1 MQKLDIIY
9 LRYTDDWIIMAKTKY
24 KLRKAVKKCKQILNR
39 LKLSEH
45 PDKTDYRNYNNIA
58 QNNNYKSKQPFNF
71 LGIEFNHLGA
81 VDIKKETKQKF
92 YLKISGL
99 YELVLALMKMRN
111 QISKE
116 TRKGRKIIRQ
126 IKILEILVLDKTIRS
141 LTGFIHYRNIY
152 HYDLFQQ

>member
-9 LRYTDDWIIMAKTKY
+9 LRYADDWIIMAKTKY

-58 QNNNYKSKQPFNF
+58 ENNNYKSKQPFNF

-81 VDIKKETKQKF
+81 IDIKKETKQKF

-116 TRKGRKIIRQ
+116 TRKGRKIIR
-126 IKILEILVLDKTIRS
+126 KIQMLELLIICKMQKSYNGLGNYLLS
-141 LTGFIHYRNIY
+141 LNITK
-152 HYDLFQQ
+152 